1 MLNSIVT
8 QVRLNRITKFV
19 TESAHPNYGPA
30 SPMAQNQFA
39 GAGFKSED
47 EVSSF
52 PLKSSESH
60 CPRSL
65 CMAEVSEF
73 NQAKIQSSNPKNLHQ
88 FDDFQSQTSKI
99 RGVSLGG
106 NNTDFENCHSSQ
118 DLGFL
123 SPRSSTLEHL
133 ASSESLFS
141 SVRSMALEGE
151 KYDKNVGNDL
161 LMKWAKENNNDLLQ
175 LVCGYEALPLPS
187 RGSEISFHPLEHLQ
201 AIKYNRPAVPALGLC
216 ESFPEMKMQSSL
228 ETPEVNIRLAAAEQ
242 ALSLSLWTV
251 ATVCRVLSLESIMAF
266 FAGVLLEKQVV
277 VVSANLGV
285 LSATVLS
292 LIPMIRPFEWQSL
305 LLPILPRQM
314 FDFLDAP
321 VPFIVGIQQKP
332 ADMKLKTSNLIYVN
346 LDKDQVTMC
355 YLPPL
360 PRYKELISELGPIH
374 ARLSCENSTAKR
386 HPVYKC
392 NEVQAKA
399 AGKFLQ
405 VMGCYMES
413 LCSDLRSHSITNV
426 QSNNDKVALLLKD
439 SFIDSF
445 PCQDRLFMKLLVNT
459 QLFSVLSDSQ
469 LSS

>member
-1 MLNSIVT
+1 M
-8 QVRLNRITKFV
+8 
-19 TESAHPNYGPA
+19 SAEMIHH
-30 SPMAQNQFA
+30 
-39 GAGFKSED
+39 
-47 EVSSF
+47 SF
-52 PLKSSESH
+52 FP
-60 CPRSL
+60 
-65 CMAEVSEF
+65 F
-73 NQAKIQSSNPKNLHQ
+73 N
-88 FDDFQSQTSKI
+88 
-99 RGVSLGG
+99 
-106 NNTDFENCHSSQ
+106 
-118 DLGFL
+118 
-123 SPRSSTLEHL
+123 
-133 ASSESLFS
+133 

-151 KYDKNVGNDL
+151 KYDKNVENDL
-161 LMKWAKENNNDLLQ
+161 IMKWAKENNNDLLQ
-175 LVCGYEALPLPS
+175 IVCGYEALPLPS
-187 RGSEISFHPLEHLQ
+187 RGSEVIFHPLEHLQ
-201 AIKYNRPAVPALGLC
+201 AIKYNRPEISALGLC
-216 ESFPEMKMQSSL
+216 ENFPEMKMQCSL
-228 ETPEVNIRLAAAEQ
+228 ETPEVNTRLAAAEQ

-277 VVSANLGV
+277 VASANLGI

-305 LLPILPRQM
+305 LLPILPRKM

-426 QSNNDKVALLLKD
+426 QSKNDKVALLLKD

-445 PCQDRLFMKLLVNT
+445 PCRDRPFMKLLVNT

-469 LSS
+469 LS